1 MEPVGQRQPI
11 MLRLAVLLAAV
22 SAATPPAVSSAA
34 APIHGSDGTQPG
46 GSRRLGA
53 ITGDEFLPETLPHPC
68 EVVPGRFE
76 AMLADRKYEHG
87 TAPGMCDSEDE
98 SEYLH
103 EKAANAGQ
111 EPDPTPRWA
120 KHLQMKLRIAQK
132 GGLGSIGAAGGRTA
146 LDAAGISLA
155 DGSAA
160 EHQRGIWERVCG
172 KMVDMMDPGCG
183 HNTPPFEE
191 TRAAMYAMM
200 QKKAPATRAQRA
212 LAIIERNRQKRM
224 EQLLVLKA
232 KAVIR
237 GEMHPDDVADPQE
250 RALII
255 AALKVHLRDL
265 KEQARAAPV
274 SFGAVV
280 DATARTYINQVAL
293 AGVGVWVVVHL
304 YSAAREDC
312 RFVDAVFTSLAPR
325 RPAVKFVRVEYRE
338 ALPEMDTVV
347 QLFTTLL
354 CQTDRQTDRQTHTH
368 THTHA
373 GDGAADDSLL
383 PTLVHQ
389 APDDGADGSGG
400 LVRGGARPHRR
411 RVARYVAGGCGGL
424 GGGAGVAARGGT

>member
-1 MEPVGQRQPI
+1 MEPTSWSPQRGAGGPRLEFSCSTHRRAVGC
-11 MLRLAVLLAAV
+11 A
-22 SAATPPAVSSAA
+22 
-34 APIHGSDGTQPG
+34 
-46 GSRRLGA
+46 
-53 ITGDEFLPETLPHPC
+53 
-68 EVVPGRFE
+68 
-76 AMLADRKYEHG
+76 
-87 TAPGMCDSEDE
+87 
-98 SEYLH
+98 
-103 EKAANAGQ
+103 
-111 EPDPTPRWA
+111 
-120 KHLQMKLRIAQK
+120 
-132 GGLGSIGAAGGRTA
+132 IGAAGGRTA
-146 LDAAGISLA
+146 LDAAGLSLA

-212 LAIIERNRQKRM
+212 LAIMERNRQKRM

-280 DATARTYINQVAL
+280 DATARTYIDQVAL

-338 ALPEMDTVV
+338 ALPEMDTVT
-347 QLFTTLL
+347 LFLTSLL
-354 CQTDRQTDRQTHTH
+354 CLTHTCTHMHTHMHTH
-368 THTHA
+368 TSTRTCSPGHRRTNLAHSTIQVVCCLA
-373 GDGAADDSLL
+373 HSTRAADL
-383 PTLVHQ
+383 Q
-389 APDDGADGSGG
+389 AAADTQ
-400 LVRGGARPHRR
+400 AHNQ
-411 RVARYVAGGCGGL
+411 
-424 GGGAGVAARGGT
+424 